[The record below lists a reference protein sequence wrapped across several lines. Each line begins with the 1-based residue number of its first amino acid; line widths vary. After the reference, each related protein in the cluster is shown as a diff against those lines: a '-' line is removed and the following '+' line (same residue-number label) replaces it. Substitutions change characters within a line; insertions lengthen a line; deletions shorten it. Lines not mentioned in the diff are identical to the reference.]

1 MTIEARLEQAR
12 RNLLELSTR
21 NRLISMP
28 VRRRRAKIIEI
39 ADERSDSVFRILVSE
54 GREMSFL
61 PIREELAETADING
75 LFAQPTSDDADRHSD
90 KYLQTMMDSK
100 ALQKRLLTIYYDAR
114 TSLEETG
121 INILYLALGTLK
133 WFEADNAAEERYA
146 PLLLIPVELSRESAE
161 ERFKVKWSSEDIT
174 SNLSLLEKM
183 RLEFGLDLPAVP
195 DSEDLVPSSYF
206 RETRDRCAGM
216 PRWEVL
222 PDDMRIGFFSFAK
235 LLMYHDLDPKSWP
248 TEESLK
254 EQALVSSLLMG
265 GFSSEESSVCG
276 EDKIDE
282 CVPVETA
289 IHVVDA
295 DSSQTV
301 AIEEVKAGR
310 NLVIQ
315 GPPGTGKS
323 QTIANLIA
331 AAVVQGKKVLFV
343 AEKLA
348 ALEVVK
354 RRLDAID
361 LGSLCLELHSRK
373 ANKKA
378 ILEELRRTLQLAA
391 PRVKS
396 DDSLF
401 EKLKNVRGS
410 LNEFCATMHKVQQPS
425 GMTAYRVLGEL
436 VHAYGTDPTVP
447 DFELPEA
454 SRWSLKDHRENCA
467 IVEELAA
474 RAAPI
479 YPPNQHSWRG
489 VQIDVLMPADKQRLL
504 QLIEETVKSADALLR
519 TAAPLSAGLGQ
530 PIYNTSR
537 EVEVLIQLGEH
548 FVFMP
553 TVDRD
558 AMSRAVWSEDFTS
571 IENTVSVGERYAAI
585 VGQLQGKLTDS
596 AWLENVRPLRDALTR
611 YGDSFKRF
619 FSKEYRQSLK
629 QLRSLLRVPLPKN
642 RKERL
647 RIVETLIEFQ
657 EQWHVIAS
665 LTEVGQTAFGSLWRA
680 HESDW
685 SSLRAILAWVSR
697 CGTFTSSDKFFASL
711 PAKTENSEIKF
722 LVGEARNAL
731 DTYQSALHRL
741 ISTVKLDTAVAF
753 ECVNI
758 QDVPISIAAKRF
770 ASWKSEFETL
780 PSWIAFRHQSKRANE
795 AGLIEI
801 CLRLFNGQI
810 NPQSAAVVIDKVRLE
825 AVLSSIIAS
834 HSILQTFSG
843 DAHERQIAEFRK
855 LDLARIDF
863 ARYEVAAAHYRDIPH
878 ISTTAGGLGTVQ
890 HEMQKKRRHLPIR
903 KLIEKAGAAV
913 QSIKPVFMMSPLSVA
928 QFLAP
933 GSVQFDLVLI
943 DEASQVEP
951 VDALGAIARAS
962 QVVVVGDD
970 RQLPPSRFFMR
981 VHDDEAEDEEDE
993 ENFQASDVESILGLC
1008 LAQGMRQTMLRWHYR
1023 SRHHSLIKVSNEHFY
1038 DNKLLVIPSA
1048 FAETPSAGVKFRFIR
1063 DGIFDR
1069 GASRTNIV
1077 EARSVASAVIEHAR
1091 KFPNLTLGV
1100 GAFSLSQKDAILG
1113 ELELLRRSEGSDAEG
1128 FFNAHPHEPFFV
1140 KNLEN
1145 VQGDERDVIFISVG
1159 FGKDESG
1166 YLAMTFGPLSTDG
1179 GERRLN
1185 VLITRA
1191 RIRCEVF
1198 SSITADDIDLE
1209 RGRSKGVAA
1218 FKSYLHFAQ
1227 TGKVPLGTSNMK
1239 ELDSPFEEEV
1249 YRALTQLGYDVVG
1262 QVGIAGF
1269 FVDLAIRDPHKPGRF
1284 IVGIECDGVAYHSC
1298 RSARDRD
1305 RLRQQVLEDQGWFIH
1320 RIWSTDWLRS
1330 PEESLRRTIAA
1341 IEQARGRWSERDQD
1355 LFEPAQPDRT
1365 ASGTITR
1372 VEQPLQSGS
1381 VADSLA
1387 MPYREAR
1394 LTVETYIEPHRVAPQ
1409 RMSGII
1415 EQIVAQEGPVHRDEI
1430 CRRITTLWG
1439 LQRTGNRITAAVKAA
1454 LNWSLR
1460 KGKLE
1465 SSGDFIDI
1473 ALRPVRTVRSRA
1485 DASLSL
1491 RRPEM
1496 LPPSEIRYALTRV
1509 VEVHFGITEEEAILQ
1524 VARAFGFSSTSGQL
1538 RELIAEQVR
1547 QMVRSGELR
1556 LDNETL
1562 LPRSS

>member
-1 MTIEARLEQAR
+1 MRIEEKLEQAR
-12 RNLLELSTR
+12 RNLLDLSTR

-28 VRRRRAKIIEI
+28 RRRPRAKVIEI
-39 ADERSDSVFRILVSE
+39 IDQPSNEVFRILVSE
-54 GREMSFL
+54 EQEMSFL
-61 PIREELAETADING
+61 PIPEEREETTDTNDF
-75 LFAQPTSDDADRHSD
+75 FAQPAPDNASRPSD
-90 KYLQTMMDSK
+90 KSLQTTLDSK
-100 ALQKRLLTIYYDAR
+100 ALQKRLLSIYYDAR
-114 TSLEETG
+114 TSVEETG
-121 INILYLALGTLK
+121 INILYLALGALK
-133 WFEADNAAEERYA
+133 WFEADEAVEERYA

-161 ERFKVKWSSEDIT
+161 QRFKLRWSGEEIT

-195 DSEDLVPSSYF
+195 ESDELIPSNYF
-206 RETRDRCAGM
+206 TATRDRCAGM

-222 PDDMRIGFFSFAK
+222 PDDIMIGFFSFAK

-254 EQALVSSLLMG
+254 EQPLVTSLLMG
-265 GFSSEESSVCG
+265 GFSSEESFVCS

-282 CVPVETA
+282 SVPVNTA

-295 DSSQTV
+295 DSSQTA

-310 NLVIQ
+310 SLVIQ

-323 QTIANLIA
+323 QTISNLIA
-331 AAVVQGKKVLFV
+331 AAVVQGKNVLFV

-348 ALEVVK
+348 ALEIVK

-373 ANKKA
+373 ANKKSV
-378 ILEELRRTLQLAA
+378 LEELRRTLQLTA
-391 PRVKS
+391 PRARS
-396 DDSLF
+396 EDLLL

-436 VHAYGTDPTVP
+436 VRAYGKDSAVP
-447 DFELPEA
+447 NFELPEA
-454 SRWSLKDHRENCA
+454 SKWSSKEHRENCA
-467 IVEELAA
+467 IVGELAA

-479 YPPNQHSWRG
+479 FPPGQHPWRG
-489 VQIDVLMPADKQRLL
+489 VQIDVLMPIDRQRVV
-504 QLIEETVKSADALLR
+504 QLIGETIKSADAFLR
-519 TAAPLSAGLGQ
+519 TAEALSAVLGQ
-530 PIYNTSR
+530 PIHKTNR
-537 EVEVLIQLGEH
+537 EIEQLVHLGEH
-548 FVFMP
+548 FAAVP
-553 TVDRD
+553 AVDRG
-558 AMSRAVWSEDFTS
+558 AMSRAIWSTDFTN
-571 IENTVSVGERYAAI
+571 IENAVSAGERYAAI
-585 VGQLQGKLTDS
+585 VGQLQGKLTES
-596 AWLENVRPLRDALTR
+596 AWHENVRPLRDTIAR

-629 QLRSLLRVPLPKN
+629 QLRSLLCVPLPKD

-647 RIVETLIEFQ
+647 RLLETQIQFQ
-657 EQWHVIAS
+657 EQWHLLGS
-665 LTEVGQTAFGSLWRA
+665 LTKVGQTAFGSFWHA
-680 HESDW
+680 HDSDW
-685 SSLRAILAWVSR
+685 THLRTVLAWVSR
-697 CGTFTSSDKFFASL
+697 CGSLISSDKFFASL
-711 PAKTENSEIKF
+711 PANTDGPQAGF
-722 LVGEARNAL
+722 VAGETKSAL
-731 DTYQSALHRL
+731 DAYQSAFHRL
-741 ISTVKLDTAVAF
+741 ASTVKLDPSVAF
-753 ECVNI
+753 ECGDIN
-758 QDVPISIAAKRF
+758 DVPISTAAKRF
-770 ASWKSEFETL
+770 ASWKTEFETL
-780 PSWIAFRHQSKRANE
+780 PLWIAFRHQFKRANDASLSE
-795 AGLIEI
+795 VSR
-801 CLRLFNGQI
+801 RLFNGEI
-810 NPQSAAVVIDKVRLE
+810 NPQDAAVIFDKARLE

-834 HSILQTFSG
+834 HSILQTFNG
-843 DAHERQIAEFRK
+843 DSHERQIAQFRE
-855 LDLARIDF
+855 LDLARIEF
-863 ARYEVAAAHYRDIPH
+863 ARYEVAAAHYLKIPRV
-878 ISTTAGGLGTVQ
+878 STTAGGLGVVQ
-890 HEMQKKRRHLPIR
+890 REMQKKRSHLPIR
-903 KLIEKAGAAV
+903 KLLDRAGAAV

-928 QFLAP
+928 QFLTP

-951 VDALGAIARAS
+951 VDALGAIARAT

-981 VHDDEAEDEEDE
+981 MHDDEVDEEEE
-993 ENFQASDVESILGLC
+993 ENFQASTVESVLGLC
-1008 LAQGMRQTMLRWHYR
+1008 LAQGMRQTMLQWHYR

-1038 DNKLLVIPSA
+1038 DNKLLIIPSA
-1048 FAETPSAGVKFRFIR
+1048 FAETPAAGVKFRFIR

-1077 EARSVASAVIEHAR
+1077 EARAVANAVIEHAR
-1091 KFPNLTLGV
+1091 QFPNLSLGV

-1113 ELELLRRSEGSDAEG
+1113 ELELLRRSKGFDAEG
-1128 FFNAHPHEPFFV
+1128 FFRAHPHEPFFV

-1159 FGKDESG
+1159 YGKDQSG
-1166 YLAMTFGPLSTDG
+1166 YMAMSFGPLGTDG

-1191 RIRCEVF
+1191 RIRREVF
-1198 SSITADDIDLE
+1198 SSITADDIDLD

-1218 FKSYLHFAQ
+1218 LKSYLHFAQ
-1227 TGKVPLGTSNMK
+1227 TGNVPLGTSNVR
-1239 ELDSPFEEEV
+1239 EFDSPFEEEV
-1249 YRALTQLGYDVVG
+1249 YRALSQLGYDVVG

-1269 FVDLAIRDPHKPGRF
+1269 FVDLAIRDPNKPGRF
-1284 IVGIECDGVAYHSC
+1284 ILGIECDGIAYHSC

-1330 PEESLRRTIAA
+1330 PEESLRRTVAA
-1341 IEQARGRWSERDQD
+1341 IEQARARWSERDQD
-1355 LFEPAQPDRT
+1355 LFASASFDRIT
-1365 ASGTITR
+1365 KTTIVR
-1372 VEQPLQSGS
+1372 GEQSKQSDS

-1394 LTVETYIEPHRVAPQ
+1394 VTVDTYLEPHRVSPQ
-1409 RMSGII
+1409 RMSDII
-1415 EQIVAQEGPVHRDEI
+1415 QQIVAQEGPVHRDEI

-1439 LQRTGNRITAAVKAA
+1439 LQRTGNRITAAVNAA

-1473 ALRPVRTVRSRA
+1473 ALRPVRKVRSRI
-1485 DASLSL
+1485 DASLNL

-1496 LPPSEIRYALTRV
+1496 IPPSEIRYALARI
-1509 VEVHFGITEEEAILQ
+1509 VEVHFGISEDEAILQ

-1538 RELIAEQVR
+1538 RERIGEQMR
-1547 QMVRSGELR
+1547 QMIESGELR
-1556 LDNETL
+1556 LDGETL
-1562 LPRSS
+1562 QTPSK

>member
-1 MTIEARLEQAR
+1 
-12 RNLLELSTR
+12 
-21 NRLISMP
+21 
-28 VRRRRAKIIEI
+28 
-39 ADERSDSVFRILVSE
+39 
-54 GREMSFL
+54 
-61 PIREELAETADING
+61 
-75 LFAQPTSDDADRHSD
+75 
-90 KYLQTMMDSK
+90 
-100 ALQKRLLTIYYDAR
+100 
-114 TSLEETG
+114 
-121 INILYLALGTLK
+121 
-133 WFEADNAAEERYA
+133 
-146 PLLLIPVELSRESAE
+146 
-161 ERFKVKWSSEDIT
+161 
-174 SNLSLLEKM
+174 
-183 RLEFGLDLPAVP
+183 
-195 DSEDLVPSSYF
+195 
-206 RETRDRCAGM
+206 
-216 PRWEVL
+216 
-222 PDDMRIGFFSFAK
+222 
-235 LLMYHDLDPKSWP
+235 
-248 TEESLK
+248 
-254 EQALVSSLLMG
+254 
-265 GFSSEESSVCG
+265 
-276 EDKIDE
+276 
-282 CVPVETA
+282 
-289 IHVVDA
+289 
-295 DSSQTV
+295 
-301 AIEEVKAGR
+301 
-310 NLVIQ
+310 
-315 GPPGTGKS
+315 
-323 QTIANLIA
+323 
-331 AAVVQGKKVLFV
+331 
-343 AEKLA
+343 
-348 ALEVVK
+348 
-354 RRLDAID
+354 
-361 LGSLCLELHSRK
+361 
-373 ANKKA
+373 
-378 ILEELRRTLQLAA
+378 
-391 PRVKS
+391 
-396 DDSLF
+396 
-401 EKLKNVRGS
+401 
-410 LNEFCATMHKVQQPS
+410 
-425 GMTAYRVLGEL
+425 
-436 VHAYGTDPTVP
+436 
-447 DFELPEA
+447 
-454 SRWSLKDHRENCA
+454 
-467 IVEELAA
+467 
-474 RAAPI
+474 
-479 YPPNQHSWRG
+479 
-489 VQIDVLMPADKQRLL
+489 
-504 QLIEETVKSADALLR
+504 
-519 TAAPLSAGLGQ
+519 
-530 PIYNTSR
+530 
-537 EVEVLIQLGEH
+537 
-548 FVFMP
+548 
-553 TVDRD
+553 
-558 AMSRAVWSEDFTS
+558 
-571 IENTVSVGERYAAI
+571 
-585 VGQLQGKLTDS
+585 
-596 AWLENVRPLRDALTR
+596 
-611 YGDSFKRF
+611 
-619 FSKEYRQSLK
+619 
-629 QLRSLLRVPLPKN
+629 
-642 RKERL
+642 
-647 RIVETLIEFQ
+647 
-657 EQWHVIAS
+657 
-665 LTEVGQTAFGSLWRA
+665 
-680 HESDW
+680 
-685 SSLRAILAWVSR
+685 
-697 CGTFTSSDKFFASL
+697 
-711 PAKTENSEIKF
+711 
-722 LVGEARNAL
+722 
-731 DTYQSALHRL
+731 
-741 ISTVKLDTAVAF
+741 
-753 ECVNI
+753 
-758 QDVPISIAAKRF
+758 
-770 ASWKSEFETL
+770 
-780 PSWIAFRHQSKRANE
+780 
-795 AGLIEI
+795 
-801 CLRLFNGQI
+801 
-810 NPQSAAVVIDKVRLE
+810 
-825 AVLSSIIAS
+825 
-834 HSILQTFSG
+834 
-843 DAHERQIAEFRK
+843 
-855 LDLARIDF
+855 
-863 ARYEVAAAHYRDIPH
+863 
-878 ISTTAGGLGTVQ
+878 
-890 HEMQKKRRHLPIR
+890 
-903 KLIEKAGAAV
+903 
-913 QSIKPVFMMSPLSVA
+913 
-928 QFLAP
+928 
-933 GSVQFDLVLI
+933 
-943 DEASQVEP
+943 
-951 VDALGAIARAS
+951 
-962 QVVVVGDD
+962 
-970 RQLPPSRFFMR
+970 
-981 VHDDEAEDEEDE
+981 
-993 ENFQASDVESILGLC
+993 
-1008 LAQGMRQTMLRWHYR
+1008 MLRWHYR

-1038 DNKLLVIPSA
+1038 DNKLLIVPSA
-1048 FAETPSAGVKFRFIR
+1048 FAETPAAGVKFRFIR
-1063 DGIFDR
+1063 DGIYDR
-1069 GASRTNIV
+1069 GASRMNIV

-1365 ASGTITR
+1365 ASGTITH